1 MRAPRPWI
9 AIMATYSLLFSQ
21 SLAAQQGT
29 SRTLKIP
36 DGTTAKLTLL
46 DALSSADNEEDDPV
60 NLEVSEDIKVG
71 DVVAIPKGATARG
84 HVVEVQSK
92 RRMGRAG
99 KLNFSVDFVKAPDG
113 TNVRLRASSTRKG
126 EEKSGTVIIGTVLV
140 SPLFLIMRGKDVK
153 IPKGTAFNAYVDGD
167 REISLGGAA
176 PAPAPTPA
184 PGPTPVPPQP
194 TVQPPAPASVVSE
207 NLATVVMKSTPDG
220 ADITVDGKYV
230 GSTPSTMRLGAGDH
244 TILIE
249 KSGFKAWQRTMSV
262 SPGGIATIDAA
273 LEKQ

>member
-1 MRAPRPWI
+1 
-9 AIMATYSLLFSQ
+9 MATYSLLFSQ

-29 SRTLKIP
+29 ARTLKIP
-36 DGTTAKLTLL
+36 DGTTVKLTLL
-46 DALSSADNEEDDPV
+46 DALGSADNEEDDPV
-60 NLEVSEDIKVG
+60 NLEVAEDIKVG

-99 KLNFSVDFVKAPDG
+99 KLNFSVDHVKAPDW
-113 TNVRLRASSTRKG
+113 TNVRLRANSTRKG
-126 EEKSGTVIIGTVLV
+126 EEKTGTVIIGTVLV

-230 GSTPSTMRLGAGDH
+230 GSTPSTMRLTAGDH

-249 KSGFKAWQRTMSV
+249 KSGFKSWQRTMSV